1 MILNLVT
8 TALASIDKWAIGFAK
23 LRGIAS
29 NLKLRW
35 VQINLRL
42 LLLSVIANLILGR
55 LITMLAIQN
64 SPIYCIETQRSIY
77 VWGEVAASAR
87 LSMQQERDA

>member
-8 TALASIDKWAIGFAK
+8 TALASREEWTIGFAK
-23 LRGIAS
+23 LQGIAS

-42 LLLSVIANLILGR
+42 LLLSVIANLILGK
-55 LITMLAIQN
+55 LINMLAIQN
-64 SPIYCIETQRSIY
+64 SPVYCIETQRSIY
-77 VWGEVAASAR
+77 VGGEVATSAR
-87 LSMQQERDA
+87 LSMQQERGA